1 MLQLYFITIA
11 VSLLC
16 CRSPGYGISLV
27 AETTSG
33 CFISVDTAVC
43 YGRGEEDEIGGDER
57 KNLIP
62 PEDVGEQ
69 IASQLLGE
77 IEQGGVVDSSHQVC
91 FIHFYCLLN
100 SLLEGLSLFCHFN
113 TYIYKFLSERYF
125 AGSIVSSL
133 CIVPSRCL
141 KSSCWEA
148 FTLWNR
154 ST

>member
-1 MLQLYFITIA
+1 MLIQVDRSTKICCNYFIMIGVT
-11 VSLLC
+11 LLC

-33 CFISVDTAVC
+33 SFISVDTAIC
-43 YGRGEEDEIGGDER
+43 YGRGEEDDIDVGDER

-91 FIHFYCLLN
+91 
-100 SLLEGLSLFCHFN
+100 LF
-113 TYIYKFLSERYF
+113 TSTAY
-125 AGSIVSSL
+125 SIL
-133 CIVPSRCL
+133 Y
-141 KSSCWEA
+141 
-148 FTLWNR
+148 
-154 ST
+154 